1 MARKK
6 KRTPKQLAATRQL
19 IAGNRKR
26 LAKKKKKKKKKA
38 RRKTNTKRP
47 STTNTNYQIAGWS
60 PTGKVVVFYDGVG
73 FSKLRSSAATWHSN
87 AVATRVAKH
96 CRRAKCA
103 VVTTRDSVAAIEA
116 FLLGKK

>member
-6 KRTPKQLAATRQL
+6 KRTPKQLAATKRL
-19 IAGNRKR
+19 IAGNRRR
-26 LAKKKKKKKKKA
+26 LAKKKKKKKA

-47 STTNTNYQIAGWS
+47 STTRTNYQIAGWS

-73 FSKLRSSAATWHSN
+73 FSKLRSSAASWHSN
-87 AVATRVAKH
+87 TVATRVAKH